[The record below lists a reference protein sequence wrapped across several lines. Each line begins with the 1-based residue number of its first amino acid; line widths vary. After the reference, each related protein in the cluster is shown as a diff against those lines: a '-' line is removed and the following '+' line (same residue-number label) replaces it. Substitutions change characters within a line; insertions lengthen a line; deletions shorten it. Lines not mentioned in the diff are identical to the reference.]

1 MAFTL
6 PTNYANA
13 LTSPFKENIL
23 VRLYYDASN
32 YTAIALYDQTVSSVS
47 YTGCILNNPA
57 IRQSIDLKASTAKSA
72 NITLNCADATFGS
85 DKLSALLIAGS
96 NNYLNKKV
104 ELYSILNDSTSS
116 SDQIKLYT
124 GRLQSVSMDDSRVN
138 INIVNHMPTDF
149 INLPY
154 SKSTNGVYTPIAYG
168 DFVDNTAQSTE
179 NNKLYS
185 APRVIGSG
193 FGAVYAVTDSISS
206 GAGKA
211 HYYDKNA
218 KSFANLTLLDSSAST
233 SVFGVQTVRVD
244 ADLTREHRLKPQYDS
259 GSWTN
264 ATNAVDDDNSTFADS
279 GTQTANNSEATQN
292 YVVKLPSVSGKVTT
306 FKLYVKATL
315 TYTGSAS
322 SLDFVNFRYATTYDS
337 TTSAFANI
345 LNVNNPTVTA
355 DQTISTSGA
364 ADITNSGT
372 DHSEVDL
379 VSVVNSND
387 NKLPDTITLQ
397 SRAYTTGTGDV
408 VANVKLYDVWFK
420 IITEEDIQNEP
431 TAAKKA
437 FEDLDRIYIGTD
449 GLDKSW
455 SSGAATKVHEFHR
468 DILYRFLDVTTAPTN
483 YSTLDS
489 ARSSWTGRF
498 SNSEP
503 KASKNILDQLQ
514 YEGGFIFTF
523 NQDIPKYIFI
533 PDSISADHANVTK
546 SQINNLKIS
555 HTGIGDLIT
564 KMTINYE
571 KNPAQNEYLQTTT
584 YTSSERGNYNF
595 TTNESVAEV
604 NLDALVGAVSGGSNR
619 NDSFANYY
627 DKITGT
633 LKLLVSC
640 DFVDPSL
647 GAKVEVGDFVT
658 FDNANMA
665 TSPFGGAW
673 TSKNFIVTSV
683 NRKLGAQ
690 ASVQLQEV

>member
-104 ELYSILNDSTSS
+104 ELYSILNDSSSS
-116 SDQIKLYT
+116 SDQIKIYT

-168 DFVDNTAQSTE
+168 DYVDNTAQSTE

-218 KSFANLTLLDSSAST
+218 KSFANLTLLDSSAS
-233 SVFGVQTVRVD
+233 SNVFGVQTVRVD
-244 ADLTREHRLKPQYDS
+244 ADLTREHRIKPQHDS
-259 GSWTN
+259 GGFIDSDN
-264 ATNAVDDDNSTFADS
+264 ALDDDNSTFADS
-279 GTQTANNSEATQN
+279 GTQTANDSETTQN
-292 YVVKLPSVSGKVTT
+292 YVIKLPSVSGKVTT

-322 SLDFVNFRYATTYDS
+322 SLDAVRFRYATTYDS

-397 SRAYTTGTGDV
+397 SYAYAPTTDDV
-408 VANVKLYDVWFK
+408 VANVKLYDIWFK

-437 FEDLDRIYIGTD
+437 FEDLDKIYIGTD
-449 GLDKSW
+449 GLSKSW
-455 SSGAATKVHEFHR
+455 SSGAATKIHEFHR

-483 YSTLDS
+483 YSTLDT

-498 SNSEP
+498 SNSNP
-503 KASKNILDQLQ
+503 KDSKSILDQLQ

-523 NQDIPKYIFI
+523 NQDTPKYIFI

>member
-104 ELYSILNDSTSS
+104 ELYSILNDSSSS

-168 DFVDNTAQSTE
+168 DYVDNTAQSTE

-218 KSFANLTLLDSSAST
+218 KSFANLTLLDSSASLN
-233 SVFGVQTVRVD
+233 VFGVQTVRVD
-244 ADLTREHRLKPQYDS
+244 ADLTREHRIKPQHDS
-259 GSWTN
+259 GGFIDSDN
-264 ATNAVDDDNSTFADS
+264 ALDDDNSTFADS
-279 GTQTANNSEATQN
+279 GTQTANDSEATQN
-292 YVVKLPSVSGKVTT
+292 YVIKLPSVSGKVTT

-322 SLDFVNFRYATTYDS
+322 SLDAVRFRYATTYDS

-397 SRAYTTGTGDV
+397 SYAYAPTTDDV
-408 VANVKLYDVWFK
+408 VANVKLYDIWFK
-420 IITEEDIQNEP
+420 IETEEDIQNEP

-437 FEDLDRIYIGTD
+437 FEDLDTIYIGTD
-449 GLDKSW
+449 GLSKSW

-483 YSTLDS
+483 YTELDS

-503 KASKNILDQLQ
+503 IASKDILEQLQ

-533 PDSISADHANVTK
+533 PDSISVNHNDVTK

>member
-168 DFVDNTAQSTE
+168 DYVDNTAQSTE

-259 GSWTN
+259 GSWSN

-322 SLDFVNFRYATTYDS
+322 SLDFVSFRYATTYDG

-372 DHSEVDL
+372 DHSEIDL

-397 SRAYTTGTGDV
+397 SRAFATEAGDV

-437 FEDLDRIYIGTD
+437 FEDLDTIYIGND

-455 SSGAATKVHEFHR
+455 SSGAATKLHEFHR

-483 YSTLDS
+483 YSTLDT

-498 SNSEP
+498 SNSDP
-503 KASKNILDQLQ
+503 KAAKSILDQLQ

-584 YTSSERGNYNF
+584 YTSAERANYNF
-595 TTNESVAEV
+595 TTNENVAEV

>member
-168 DFVDNTAQSTE
+168 DYVDNTAQSTE

-345 LNVNNPTVTA
+345 LNVNNPSTSA
-355 DQTISTSGA
+355 DQTLSTSGA

-372 DHSEVDL
+372 AHSEVDL

-397 SRAYTTGTGDV
+397 SRAYTTATGNV
-408 VANVKLYDVWFK
+408 VANVKLYDIWFK

-449 GLDKSW
+449 GLSKSW

-498 SNSEP
+498 SNSDP
-503 KASKNILDQLQ
+503 KDSKSILDQLQ

-523 NQDIPKYIFI
+523 NQDTPKYIFI

-546 SQINNLKIS
+546 SQINNFKF
-555 HTGIGDLIT
+555 
-564 KMTINYE
+564 
-571 KNPAQNEYLQTTT
+571 
-584 YTSSERGNYNF
+584 NF
-595 TTNESVAEV
+595 A
-604 NLDALVGAVSGGSNR
+604 
-619 NDSFANYY
+619 
-627 DKITGT
+627 
-633 LKLLVSC
+633 
-640 DFVDPSL
+640 
-647 GAKVEVGDFVT
+647 
-658 FDNANMA
+658 
-665 TSPFGGAW
+665 
-673 TSKNFIVTSV
+673 
-683 NRKLGAQ
+683 
-690 ASVQLQEV
+690 

>member
-322 SLDFVNFRYATTYDS
+322 SLDAVRFRYATTYDS

-345 LNVNNPTVTA
+345 LNVNNPSVTA

-397 SRAYTTGTGDV
+397 SYALAQEGGDV
-408 VANVKLYDVWFK
+408 IANVKLYDVWFK
-420 IITEEDIQNEP
+420 IETEEDIQNEP

-483 YSTLDS
+483 YSTLDT

-498 SNSEP
+498 SNSDP
-503 KASKNILDQLQ
+503 KDSKSILDQLQ

-523 NQDIPKYIFI
+523 NQDTPKYIFI

>member
-1 MAFTL
+1 MALTL

-13 LTSPFKENIL
+13 LSSPFKENIL
-23 VRLYYDASN
+23 VRLYYDSSN

-104 ELYSILNDSTSS
+104 ELYSILNDSSSS

-168 DFVDNTAQSTE
+168 DYVDNAAQSTE

-244 ADLTREHRLKPQYDS
+244 ADLTREHRLKPQHDS
-259 GSWTN
+259 GGFTNSTN
-264 ATNAVDDDNSTFADS
+264 ALDDDNTTFADS

-306 FKLYVKATL
+306 FKLFVKATL
-315 TYTGSAS
+315 TYTGSSS

-337 TTSAFANI
+337 TTSSFANI
-345 LNVNNPTVTA
+345 LNVNNPSTSA
-355 DQTISTSGA
+355 DQTLSTSGA
-364 ADITNSGT
+364 TDITNSGT
-372 DHSEVDL
+372 AHSEVDL
-379 VSVVNSND
+379 VSVVNSNN

-397 SRAYTTGTGDV
+397 SRAYTTGTGNV

-437 FEDLDRIYIGTD
+437 FEDLDKVYIGTD
-449 GLDKSW
+449 GLSKSW
-455 SSGAATKVHEFHR
+455 SSGAATKIHEFHR

-498 SNSEP
+498 SNTEP
-503 KASKNILDQLQ
+503 RASKNILDQLQ

-523 NQDIPKYIFI
+523 NQDTPKYIFI
-533 PDSISADHANVTK
+533 PNSISADHANVTK

-584 YTSSERGNYNF
+584 YTSSDRGNYNF

-658 FDNANMA
+658 FNNSNMA

>member
-104 ELYSILNDSTSS
+104 ELYSILNDSSSS

-168 DFVDNTAQSTE
+168 DYVDNTAQSTE

-279 GTQTANNSEATQN
+279 GTQTANDSEATQN

-322 SLDFVNFRYATTYDS
+322 PLDFVNFRYATTYDS

-345 LNVNNPTVTA
+345 LNVNDPSPTA

-379 VSVVNSND
+379 ISVVNSND

-397 SRAYTTGTGDV
+397 SQALAQEGGDV
-408 VANVKLYDVWFK
+408 VANVKLYDIWFK
-420 IITEEDIQNEP
+420 IETEEDIQNEP

-437 FEDLDRIYIGTD
+437 FEDLDTIYIGTD

-483 YSTLDS
+483 YSTLDT

-503 KASKNILDQLQ
+503 IASKDILEQLQ

>member
-1 MAFTL
+1 MALTL

-13 LTSPFKENIL
+13 LSSPFKENIL
-23 VRLYYDASN
+23 VRLYYDSSN

-47 YTGCILNNPA
+47 YTGCIINNPA

-104 ELYSILNDSTSS
+104 ELYSILNDSSSS

-168 DFVDNTAQSTE
+168 DYVDNAAQSTE

-244 ADLTREHRLKPQYDS
+244 ADLTREHRLKPQHDS
-259 GSWTN
+259 GGFTNSTN
-264 ATNAVDDDNSTFADS
+264 ALDDDNTTFADS

-315 TYTGSAS
+315 TYTGSSS

-345 LNVNNPTVTA
+345 LNVNNPSTSA
-355 DQTISTSGA
+355 DQTLSTSGA
-364 ADITNSGT
+364 TDITNSGT
-372 DHSEVDL
+372 AHSEVDL
-379 VSVVNSND
+379 VSVVNSNN

-397 SRAYTTGTGDV
+397 SRAYTTGTGNV

-437 FEDLDRIYIGTD
+437 FEDLDKVYIGTD
-449 GLDKSW
+449 GLSKSW

-503 KASKNILDQLQ
+503 KTSKNILDQLQ

-523 NQDIPKYIFI
+523 NQDTPKYIFI
-533 PDSISADHANVTK
+533 PNSISADHANVTK

-640 DFVDPSL
+640 DLVDPSL

-658 FDNANMA
+658 FDNSNMTTA
-665 TSPFGGAW
+665 PFGGAW

>member
-104 ELYSILNDSTSS
+104 ELYSILNDSSSS

-168 DFVDNTAQSTE
+168 DYVDNTAQSTE

-264 ATNAVDDDNSTFADS
+264 ATNAIDDDNSTFADS

-345 LNVNNPTVTA
+345 LNVNNPSTSA
-355 DQTISTSGA
+355 DQTLSTSGA

-372 DHSEVDL
+372 AHSEVDL

-408 VANVKLYDVWFK
+408 VANVKLYDIWFK
-420 IITEEDIQNEP
+420 IETEEDIQNEP

-483 YSTLDS
+483 YSTLDT

-503 KASKNILDQLQ
+503 IASKDILEQLQ

>member
-96 NNYLNKKV
+96 NNYLNKKI
-104 ELYSILNDSTSS
+104 ELYSILNDSSSS

-168 DFVDNTAQSTE
+168 DYVDNTAQSTE

-185 APRVIGSG
+185 APRVIGVG

-244 ADLTREHRLKPQYDS
+244 ADLTREHRIKPQYDS

-279 GTQTANNSEATQN
+279 GTQTANESEATQN

-306 FKLYVKATL
+306 FKLYAKATL
-315 TYTGSAS
+315 TYTGSTS
-322 SLDFVNFRYATTYDS
+322 NLDKVSFRYATTYDS
-337 TTSAFANI
+337 TTSSFANI
-345 LNVNNPTVTA
+345 LNVNNPSVTA
-355 DQTISTSGA
+355 DQTLSTSGA

-372 DHSEVDL
+372 AHSEVDL

-397 SRAYTTGTGDV
+397 SYALAQVGDV

-420 IITEEDIQNEP
+420 IISQEDLQNEP

-437 FEDLDRIYIGTD
+437 FEDLDKIYIGTD
-449 GLDKSW
+449 GLSKSW
-455 SSGAATKVHEFHR
+455 SSGAATKIHEFHR

-483 YSTLDS
+483 YSTLD
-489 ARSSWTGRF
+489 
-498 SNSEP
+498 
-503 KASKNILDQLQ
+503 
-514 YEGGFIFTF
+514 
-523 NQDIPKYIFI
+523 QDIPKYIFI

-604 NLDALVGAVSGGSNR
+604 NLDTLVGAVSGGSNR

-658 FDNANMA
+658 FDNSNMA

>member
-13 LTSPFKENIL
+13 LSSPFKENIL

-32 YTAIALYDQTVSSVS
+32 YTSIALYDQTVSSVS

-96 NNYLNKKV
+96 SNYLNKKV
-104 ELYSILNDSTSS
+104 ELYSILNDSSNK

-138 INIVNHMPTDF
+138 INIVEQRPYDL
-149 INLPY
+149 INLPNI
-154 SKSTNGVYTPIAYG
+154 KSDNNTYIPVAYG
-168 DFVDNTAQSTE
+168 DYD
-179 NNKLYS
+179 NNKVTGLTTLKTVYPAPLS
-185 APRVIGSG
+185 ASQENKFFYHTPKS
-193 FGAVYAVTDSISS
+193 YTSS
-206 GAGKA
+206 SLVN
-211 HYYDKNA
+211 YYDNA
-218 KSFANLTLLDSSAST
+218 NDLFPFLAHDFATVTFEGKDAIGISNAITRTYRIRATAINDSN
-233 SVFGVQTVRVD
+233 Q
-244 ADLTREHRLKPQYDS
+244 
-259 GSWTN
+259 WTN
-264 ATNAVDDDNSTFADS
+264 AGNAFDTDNTTFASANAQGDTDTPVVTTKSLYLNIPNITGKITFARFYIKADVTYTESDSTVEGTVAIRDDSFGNNNIIISKTDSNGTVSTSGNADPDGTGTAYGFRDWTGDVASNNNQLPNAIKINLTSTPTQDDNSHTLDAD
-279 GTQTANNSEATQN
+279 
-292 YVVKLPSVSGKVTT
+292 GKV
-306 FKLYVKATL
+306 
-315 TYTGSAS
+315 
-322 SLDFVNFRYATTYDS
+322 YDIYLQI
-337 TTSAFANI
+337 TSA
-345 LNVNNPTVTA
+345 
-355 DQTISTSGA
+355 
-364 ADITNSGT
+364 
-372 DHSEVDL
+372 
-379 VSVVNSND
+379 ND
-387 NKLPDTITLQ
+387 
-397 SRAYTTGTGDV
+397 YT
-408 VANVKLYDVWFK
+408 
-420 IITEEDIQNEP
+420 NEP
-431 TAAKKA
+431 IASTK
-437 FEDLDRIYIGTD
+437 DLPEYVYIGGD
-449 GLDKSW
+449 GLEKSW
-455 SSGAATKVHEFHR
+455 SSGVATKIHEFHR
-468 DILYRFLDVTTAPTN
+468 DILHRYLDITTAPTN
-483 YSTLDS
+483 YSTLDT
-489 ARSSWTGRF
+489 ARSSWTARF
-498 SNSEP
+498 WEVEP
-503 KASKNILDQLQ
+503 TSAKDILETLQ
-514 YEGGFIFTF
+514 YEGGFIFLL

-533 PDSISADHANVTK
+533 PDTVTVDHADVTK

-571 KNPAQNEYLQTTT
+571 KHPAKDEHLTTTT
-584 YTSSERGNYNF
+584 YTSAERANYNF
-595 TTNESVAEV
+595 TTNENVAEV

-658 FDNANMA
+658 FDNSNMDTA
-665 TSPFGGAW
+665 PFGGAW

>member
-13 LTSPFKENIL
+13 LSSPFKENFL

-57 IRQSIDLKASTAKSA
+57 IRQSIDLKASTSKSA

-104 ELYSILNDSTSS
+104 ELYSILNDSSSS

-154 SKSTNGVYTPIAYG
+154 SKSTNGVYTPVAYG
-168 DFVDNTAQSTE
+168 DYVDNTAQSTE

-218 KSFANLTLLDSSAST
+218 KSFANLTLLDSSASLN
-233 SVFGVQTVRVD
+233 VFGVQTVRVD
-244 ADLTREHRLKPQYDS
+244 ADLTREHRIKPQPDS
-259 GSWTN
+259 GGFIDSGN
-264 ATNAVDDDNSTFADS
+264 ALDDDNSTFADS

-306 FKLYVKATL
+306 FKLYAKATL

-322 SLDFVNFRYATTYDS
+322 NLDAVRFRYATTYDS

-345 LNVNNPTVTA
+345 LNVNNPTITA

-372 DHSEVDL
+372 AHSEVDL

-397 SRAYTTGTGDV
+397 SYALAQEGNV
-408 VANVKLYDVWFK
+408 VANVKLYDIWFK
-420 IITEEDIQNEP
+420 IISQEDLQNEP

-437 FEDLDRIYIGTD
+437 FEDMDKVYIGTD
-449 GLDKSW
+449 GLSKSW
-455 SSGAATKVHEFHR
+455 SSGTATKVHEFHR

-523 NQDIPKYIFI
+523 NQDTPKYIFI
-533 PDSISADHANVTK
+533 PNSISADHANVTK

-595 TTNESVAEV
+595 TTNESVVEV

-640 DFVDPSL
+640 DLVDPSL

-658 FDNANMA
+658 FDNSNMA
-665 TSPFGGAW
+665 TAPFGGAW